1 MTPESCY
8 IDGPPLHH
16 HPHPH
21 PSKVAVGLVL
31 IASPVTLTS
40 LIATYA
46 IPESRCATCDA
57 GNYPL
62 IAPTSDAVIRS
73 SCNRAQVSVL
83 LLMVCMH
90 KLILLPA
97 LKEAPVPY
105 NTSPCSMA
113 LLSCNTRP
121 SQRGRVHNQTLN
133 MIACSDPISL
143 NAFSV
148 KADLG
153 PSFFTRH

>member
-1 MTPESCY
+1 MLNRRESVDMPWESQGRNAHLESTLLTVHKSTKVD
-8 IDGPPLHH
+8 IDSG
-16 HPHPH
+16 
-21 PSKVAVGLVL
+21 STGT
-31 IASPVTLTS
+31 TL

-105 NTSPCSMA
+105 NASPCSMA

-133 MIACSDPISL
+133 MIACSDPIHSMP
-143 NAFSV
+143 F
-148 KADLG
+148 
-153 PSFFTRH
+153 R